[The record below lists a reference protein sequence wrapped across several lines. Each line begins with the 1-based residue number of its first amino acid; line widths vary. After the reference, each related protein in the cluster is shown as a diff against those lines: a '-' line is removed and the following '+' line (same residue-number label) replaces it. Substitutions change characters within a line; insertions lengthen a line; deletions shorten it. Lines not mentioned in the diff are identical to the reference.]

1 MACEAA
7 AKEVEKASAEFAL
20 ASGVCPSCKSLNIP
34 QQWIW
39 QQSSLVSIS
48 LCQSFSSEM
57 CRSIATLTSS
67 SFKYAFYYLYK
78 GSGLELCLQVINND
92 LPTTLDSM
100 ERASLEFEEL
110 GQSLNGLTGALR
122 RPKPTPKPGAKGKG
136 QALAK
141 TEGEQ
146 PAEATETESAA
157 AAALNEM
164 SAVEAIQAG
173 TVNSM
178 RKVAQDVSALAA
190 VSYFPL

>member
-1 MACEAA
+1 
-7 AKEVEKASAEFAL
+7 
-20 ASGVCPSCKSLNIP
+20 
-34 QQWIW
+34 
-39 QQSSLVSIS
+39 
-48 LCQSFSSEM
+48 
-57 CRSIATLTSS
+57 
-67 SFKYAFYYLYK
+67 
-78 GSGLELCLQVINND
+78 
-92 LPTTLDSM
+92 M

-146 PAEATETESAA
+146 PAEAAETESAAA

-190 VSYFPL
+190 VSCFSFQALPCSSIPAIQLCFS